1 MTGPVGNATT
11 QSTRATFAGVM
22 ALFAL
27 QWLWH
32 GALFPPAGK
41 AWAWLAIVFSL
52 PLASLALAL
61 WFRRPSARFWSG
73 VFALLYFCHGITEA
87 WTVEAARNLGLAE
100 AALSVAVILAA
111 NWPGLAA
118 RFKRRDGAPPN
129 V

>member
-1 MTGPVGNATT
+1 MTGPVRNAAT

-32 GALFPPAGK
+32 GALFPPAGN
-41 AWAWLAIVFSL
+41 AWFWLAFVFSL
-52 PLASLALAL
+52 PLALLALAL
-61 WFRRPSARFWSG
+61 WLRRSSARFWSG
-73 VFALLYFCHGITEA
+73 VIALLYFCHGVTEA
-87 WTVEAARNLGLAE
+87 WTIEAARNLGLAE

-111 NWPGLAA
+111 NWAGLAK